1 MQADLWKR
9 VEELYQAA
17 MVLPPEQRADF
28 LSKSCGDDVR
38 LREEVQSL
46 LDAAPGAESFLED
59 SPVSVAP
66 SLKPGQKIGHF
77 EIMAPLGRG
86 GMGEVWKAR
95 DLQLGRLVALKFLP
109 TEMARDRTAVERF
122 GREARAAAAI
132 NHPNICTIYEVGEHE
147 SHPFLAMELLDG
159 ETLKHRIRGKP
170 VPLDALLNWAIQI
183 TDGLDAAH
191 TRSIVHRDIKPA
203 NLFLTTSGQTKIL
216 DFGLAKTEASAAETL
231 TATGAAAG
239 TPGYLSPEQARGEPL
254 DVRTDLFSLG
264 VVLYEM
270 ATGKTPF
277 AGKTSNAVI
286 AAMLHETPE
295 PPSRL
300 NPKLP
305 PELERIIHKA
315 LEKDRDI
322 RYQHASDL
330 RADLKRLA
338 RGTESGHAA
347 ASQRTVSL
355 AAAVMVVI
363 IASSIAWFSSRH
375 RPAPPEMK
383 QRRLTANPSDNP
395 LRGLAVSPDSK
406 YVA

>member
-9 VEELYQAA
+9 VEELFQAA
-17 MVLPPEQRADF
+17 MALPPERRVEF
-28 LSKSCGDDVR
+28 LAKSCGDDAR
-38 LREEVQSL
+38 LRQEVQSL

-109 TEMARDRTAVERF
+109 SEMARDRTAVERF

-132 NHPNICTIYEVGEHE
+132 NHPNICTLHEVGEHE
-147 SHPFLAMELLDG
+147 GHPFLAMELLEG

-203 NLFLTTSGQTKIL
+203 NLFLTNKWASEDSRLRLGEDGSIRRRDFDGHRRCGRNTGLFVARTSAG
-216 DFGLAKTEASAAETL
+216 ASRWM
-231 TATGAAAG
+231 
-239 TPGYLSPEQARGEPL
+239 PERISSRSAWSSTRWRRERRRSQ
-254 DVRTDLFSLG
+254 
-264 VVLYEM
+264 
-270 ATGKTPF
+270 
-277 AGKTSNAVI
+277 GKTSNAVI
-286 AAMLHETPE
+286 DAMLHETPE

-315 LEKDRDI
+315 LEKDRDV

-338 RGTESGHAA
+338 RDTESGHD
-347 ASQRTVSL
+347 
-355 AAAVMVVI
+355 
-363 IASSIAWFSSRH
+363 SR
-375 RPAPPEMK
+375 
-383 QRRLTANPSDNP
+383 
-395 LRGLAVSPDSK
+395 
-406 YVA
+406 